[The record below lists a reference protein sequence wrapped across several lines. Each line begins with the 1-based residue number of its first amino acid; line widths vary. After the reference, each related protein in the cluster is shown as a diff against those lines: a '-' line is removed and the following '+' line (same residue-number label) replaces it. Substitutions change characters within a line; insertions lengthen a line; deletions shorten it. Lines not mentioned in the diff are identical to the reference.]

1 MILIIA
7 GFGGFLG
14 RKGDDFPGPKA
25 IWEGMEK
32 VRHFALG
39 IEAAKDMLEPRA
51 REMWVIVWPWIG
63 QFLTVATVYFIATNL

>member
-14 RKGDDFPGPKA
+14 RKGDDFPDPKA

-39 IEAAKDMLEPRA
+39 IEAAKDMLDQESERC
-51 REMWVIVWPWIG
+51 G
-63 QFLTVATVYFIATNL
+63 